1 MCTQQLN
8 DKHKGQNKWHVLKE
22 LFEEEAWHSEAFT
35 EFGVTFLRVIVQLR
49 MLLFLLQPQLIPP
62 PTVNKKSQR

>member
-22 LFEEEAWHSEAFT
+22 LFEEEAWHSEAFI

-49 MLLFLLQPQLIPP
+49 VLLFLLQPQLIPP
-62 PTVNKKSQR
+62 PTVNEKSQR